1 MGNMF
6 AVIFIGG
13 NLFLQITGKTA
24 KISKIRTSRN
34 FVPHSSYMAFNLGFF
49 QIEKATNI
57 NIGKKRKKKGK
68 SAKKKEK
75 RRRLAEARKV
85 CKQLMVFYKIIYKSV
100 VFQNHSVILYHCWRQ
115 SLFSC
120 LTSIIFNLLWVL
132 RLVNSSL
139 WLQWSLLAPCH
150 KDILQ
155 GENLHP
161 NKRNSILLMLIN
173 VFFIWFSDYFQF
185 VPI

>member
-1 MGNMF
+1 MF

-24 KISKIRTSRN
+24 KISKIRTSKN
-34 FVPHSSYMAFNLGFF
+34 FVPHSSYLGFF

-100 VFQNHSVILYHCWRQ
+100 VFQNHSVRLYHCWR
-115 SLFSC
+115 
-120 LTSIIFNLLWVL
+120 
-132 RLVNSSL
+132 
-139 WLQWSLLAPCH
+139 
-150 KDILQ
+150 
-155 GENLHP
+155 
-161 NKRNSILLMLIN
+161 
-173 VFFIWFSDYFQF
+173 
-185 VPI
+185 